1 MSSKVARCFYNF
13 TNAPIGASVSVQT
26 DKGVQNVATTVVN
39 EKNGLL
45 YITAKN
51 FTFSSPTLKIKLT
64 QKKNQK
70 YTITCKKNG
79 LTKSVTGTSPKC
91 PSGYKKAA

>member
-70 YTITCKKNG
+70 YTITCKKG
-79 LTKSVTGTSPKC
+79 TVSKPVTGTAPKC
-91 PSGYKKAA
+91 PKGFKKVA